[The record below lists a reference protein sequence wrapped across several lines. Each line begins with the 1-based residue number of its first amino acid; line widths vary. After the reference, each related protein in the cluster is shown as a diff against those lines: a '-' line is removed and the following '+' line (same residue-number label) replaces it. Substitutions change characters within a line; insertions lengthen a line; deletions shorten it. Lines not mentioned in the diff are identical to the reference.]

1 MNQSSTD
8 TSASAHEQ
16 EGQELHEKERA
27 EVEKAQSEERFFG
40 PIKRPLRWQP
50 ARPYRLIPD
59 DAPPPANAHARR
71 CTAVNLKSGR
81 RCKNMA
87 VAGSTTCRFHGAGSP
102 GAGRAPGPAIQRG
115 RHSRYLPRRLME
127 TYQRGMTDPDL
138 LALRDEIV
146 LLDARINDLLKEVRK
161 QDSKESTKT
170 WRQISSLVES
180 RRRLAV
186 SERDR
191 LIKAGQ
197 TVTTENLVSFVGAV
211 LEILRK
217 RLEHQQFVVVAR
229 DLQKMIG
236 ASSGMPM
243 QKETVDNQ
251 VMWAKLNE
259 RWSRIARG
267 EMTVEQLYDSGSA
280 ANPPGLPGATGTDQS
295 TD

>member
-1 MNQSSTD
+1 M
-8 TSASAHEQ
+8 EQ
-16 EGQELHEKERA
+16 ESIDITTTIDSDSSLAPEEQRSEA
-27 EVEKAQSEERFFG
+27 EQVKRPFG
-40 PIKRPLRWQP
+40 PVARPLRWQP

-59 DAPPPANAHARR
+59 DAPPPINPRARR
-71 CTAVNLKSGR
+71 CTAVNLKAGR

-102 GAGRAPGPAIQRG
+102 GVGRASGAAIQRG
-115 RHSRYLPRRLME
+115 RHSRYLPRRLLE

-138 LALRDEIV
+138 LELRDEIA
-146 LLDARINDLLKEVRK
+146 LLDTRVSQLLKEVRK
-161 QDSKESTKT
+161 QGEDESVKT
-170 WRQISSLVES
+170 WRQITSLIES

-186 SERDR
+186 SERER

-197 TVTTENLVSFVGAV
+197 TITTENLVAFVGAV

-217 RLEHQQFVVVAR
+217 RLEHQQFVMVAR

-236 ASSGMPM
+236 ATSGMPM
-243 QKETVDNQ
+243 QQETVDNQ

-267 EMTVEQLYDSGSA
+267 EMTVDQLYGPEPATDT
-280 ANPPGLPGATGTDQS
+280 PGLPGATGTDQS
-295 TD
+295 AD